1 MSLGDQI
8 WREDIID
15 QGDYMKDQ
23 VKVLNDL
30 VQRASYQ
37 GAPPALVARLTRLR
51 DQSASL
57 YDDLMDL
64 LPCFPMEPK

>member
-1 MSLGDQI
+1 MILSEQI
-8 WREDIID
+8 WREDIED

-23 VKVLNDL
+23 VKVLNGL

-37 GAPPALVARLTRLR
+37 GAPPALVARLTLLR

-64 LPCFPMEPK
+64 MPCFPQQPK